1 MLKYMNME
9 IDKMK
14 TEIKKLMRTFESD
27 NRGHKRYA
35 DFLQYCFL
43 SVKVPKKKS
52 NTKRVIN
59 KYDILRQDLLKYLI
73 ANETAVKAELNK

>member
-1 MLKYMNME
+1 
-9 IDKMK
+9 MK
-14 TEIKKLMRTFESD
+14 PEIKALIKTFESD
-27 NRGHKRYA
+27 NKGQKRFA
-35 DFLQYCFL
+35 DFLQYCWF
-43 SVKVPKKKS
+43 SVKTPKKKG

>member
-1 MLKYMNME
+1 
-9 IDKMK
+9 MK
-14 TEIKKLMRTFESD
+14 PEIKKLIKTFQSKSTGDGRFAE
-27 NRGHKRYA
+27 
-35 DFLQYCFL
+35 FLQHCYF
-43 SVKVPKKKS
+43 SFKMPKKKG